1 LSKFDSYPVKRLF
14 LDRPATAP
22 RNFSLHVDA
31 GSSLSEV
38 FIIDPAFNLVARGQG
53 SLQAVLPE
61 GEYLIKYRAGDTLK
75 EEWVTLNA
83 DKTVSGS
90 EAPLPPTAAPI
101 SERVG
106 WSSADSE
113 FAESL
118 RPLPVSIVIRD
129 PQGKPSAFDVRI
141 LDRDGNPIAG
151 LPDPPA
157 GWTKG
162 SASNVIGFGGG
173 VAPGGYLLAVY
184 TPGLRPYAMPIW
196 VAPNC
201 STQVF
206 LEQRQLDSRVKSR
219 LGPHLASASIFI
231 SKTEIPW
238 EAMKRLLQLT
248 EAAKSVLRYDR
259 PILPSQSEIHESLD
273 EKFLCPRLGLLAG
286 HLLRLRYEEL
296 KAKPDSENA
305 AADVLKEM
313 KTVVRNLSRLIPRS
327 PDVGALELAVGQP
340 SQADFGVPPM
350 LAHSWAILE
359 QLGASLIPPDSYADR
374 IRTAICATRPWLV
387 FNKSKMIPRVARR
400 RKKTVSGTSSI
411 MPAAQAQAIQQASK
425 HFLVSVNPDGSTSV
439 KRK

>member
-1 LSKFDSYPVKRLF
+1 
-14 LDRPATAP
+14 
-22 RNFSLHVDA
+22 
-31 GSSLSEV
+31 
-38 FIIDPAFNLVARGQG
+38 
-53 SLQAVLPE
+53 
-61 GEYLIKYRAGDTLK
+61 
-75 EEWVTLNA
+75 
-83 DKTVSGS
+83 
-90 EAPLPPTAAPI
+90 
-101 SERVG
+101 
-106 WSSADSE
+106 
-113 FAESL
+113 
-118 RPLPVSIVIRD
+118 
-129 PQGKPSAFDVRI
+129 
-141 LDRDGNPIAG
+141 
-151 LPDPPA
+151 
-157 GWTKG
+157 
-162 SASNVIGFGGG
+162 
-173 VAPGGYLLAVY
+173 
-184 TPGLRPYAMPIW
+184 
-196 VAPNC
+196 
-201 STQVF
+201 
-206 LEQRQLDSRVKSR
+206 
-219 LGPHLASASIFI
+219 
-231 SKTEIPW
+231 
-238 EAMKRLLQLT
+238 
-248 EAAKSVLRYDR
+248 
-259 PILPSQSEIHESLD
+259 
-273 EKFLCPRLGLLAG
+273 LGLLAG

>member
-1 LSKFDSYPVKRLF
+1 MSKFDSYPVKQLF
-14 LDRPATAP
+14 MDRPAPAP
-22 RNFSLHVDA
+22 SSFSLHVDA

-53 SLQAVLPE
+53 SLQAVLPK
-61 GEYLIKYRAGDTLK
+61 GEYLIKYRVGDNLK
-75 EEWVTLNA
+75 EEWVTLDA
-83 DKTVSGS
+83 DKTFSGG

-101 SERVG
+101 SERAG
-106 WSSADSE
+106 WSSADCA

-118 RPLPVSIVIRD
+118 RQMPVSIVIRD
-129 PQGKPSAFDVRI
+129 PKGTPSAFDVRV
-141 LDRDGNPIAG
+141 LDRDGNPIAR

-162 SASNVIGFGGG
+162 AASHAIGFGGG

-184 TPGLRPYAMPIW
+184 TAGLRPYAIPLW

-206 LEQRQLDSRVKSR
+206 MEQQQLDPRVKSR

-231 SKTEIPW
+231 AKTATTW
-238 EAMKRLLQLT
+238 EETRRLSQLIET
-248 EAAKSVLRYDR
+248 AKSVLCYDR
-259 PILPSQSEIHESLD
+259 SILPTQTEIDEALD
-273 EKFLCPRLGLLAG
+273 EKYLCPMLGLLAG

-296 KAKPDSENA
+296 KGEPESVNA
-305 AADVLKEM
+305 AEVLKEL
-313 KTVVRNLSRLIPRS
+313 KTVVSNLNRLMPGS
-327 PDVGALELAVGQP
+327 PDVGALELALGQT

-359 QLGASLIPPDSYADR
+359 QSGASLIPIDSYADR
-374 IRTAICATRPWLV
+374 IRGAICATRPWLV
-387 FNKSKMIPRVARR
+387 FNKSKMHPRVTPR
-400 RKKTVSGTSSI
+400 RKKAVTRTPSI
-411 MPAAQAQAIQQASK
+411 MPTALAQSIQQARK
-425 HFLVSVNPDGSTSV
+425 NFLVNVDSDGSISI